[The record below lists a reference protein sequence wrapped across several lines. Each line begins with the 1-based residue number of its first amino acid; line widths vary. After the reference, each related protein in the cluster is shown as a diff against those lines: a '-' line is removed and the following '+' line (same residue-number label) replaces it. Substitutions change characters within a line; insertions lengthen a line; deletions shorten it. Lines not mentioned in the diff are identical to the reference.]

1 MAKKKPKLKVTN
13 GVKVWTYN
21 KKKKKK
27 KSKKTL
33 KSKLVAV
40 GFNDDEEEGDNMSE
54 TILKKAPVPIGQK
67 VIELIKVSWASR
79 RAIILTGK
87 HGCGKSEIVKE
98 AAKELGIDFICM
110 DLSIMEPPDLVG
122 MPMLDKEAGV
132 TRYLPPA
139 SMPRIKYVGKGKAKK
154 IDKKNE
160 GLLCFEELNRCGQE
174 MQAPCLQLLTERRLN
189 DYIVPEG
196 WSMIACVNPAD
207 DGDFNYQV
215 NELDPALRSRFM
227 EIEICAG
234 KGEWL
239 NWANDND
246 VDDAIIQVVSEH
258 PDPFQ
263 DVPPRTW
270 TYVSDILKA
279 FVEYDGLDETILK
292 DAILGYIPEEWAIGV
307 TDALYNLGRY
317 TSDDLKDDDDDDLI
331 DPSLM
336 TDKDKWGDIKNLVS
350 KYTATHKK
358 KIVKQKQSIKNAN
371 MQLVAVAFNDQYDSV
386 DQAGTY
392 KWCEHVLGKQRH
404 LNNLNKL
411 FKDVKPEGRKAFRDS
426 LYVQVRDKF
435 KIDTDPT
442 GAIVKKIEV
451 NKPDELREV
460 LGGLTKPASKR
471 GRKKTRW

>member
-1 MAKKKPKLKVTN
+1 MA
-13 GVKVWTYN
+13 

-27 KSKKTL
+27 TWRKKKKIL
-33 KSKLVAV
+33 KSKATVLAM
-40 GFNDDEEEGDNMSE
+40 GFDEDEEEGDTMSE

-139 SMPRIKYVGKGKAKK
+139 SMPRIKYIGKGKAKK

-215 NELDPALRSRFM
+215 NELDPALKSRFM

-279 FVEYDGLDETILK
+279 FIEYDGLDETVLK

-317 TSDDLKDDDDDDLI
+317 TSDDLKDDDDDDDLI

-336 TDKDKWGDIKNLVS
+336 ADKDKWGDVKDLTS
-350 KYTATHKK
+350 KYTATHRKK
-358 KIVKQKQSIKNAN
+358 VIKQKQSIRNAN
-371 MQLVAVAFNDQYDSV
+371 MQLVAAAFNKQFDMHDQKE
-386 DQAGTY
+386 TY
-392 KWCEHVLGKQRH
+392 KWCEHVLGKTRH

-411 FKDVKPEGRKAFRDS
+411 FKDVKSEGRKAFRDS
-426 LYVQVRDKF
+426 LYENLREKF

-442 GAIVKKIEV
+442 GLIIKKIEINKV
-451 NKPDELREV
+451 NELREV
-460 LGGLTKPASKR
+460 LGGLTKPYSPR
-471 GRKKTRW
+471 GRRKRNMLPVL

>member
-1 MAKKKPKLKVTN
+1 MAKKKSRS
-13 GVKVWTYN
+13 
-21 KKKKKK
+21 KKKKGKWRKIKK
-27 KSKKTL
+27 L
-33 KSKLVAV
+33 IIAD
-40 GFNDDEEEGDNMSE
+40 GFNDDEEEGDTMSE

-87 HGCGKSEIVKE
+87 HGCGKSEIVEE
-98 AAKELGIDFICM
+98 AAKELGVDFICM
-110 DLSIMEPPDLVG
+110 DLSVMEPPDLMG

-139 SMPRIKYVGKGKAKK
+139 SMPKIKYIGKGKSKK

-174 MQAPCLQLLTERRLN
+174 MQAPCLQLLTARRLN
-189 DYIVPEG
+189 DYIVPAG

-227 EIEICAG
+227 EIEIYPG

-258 PDPFQ
+258 PDPFA

-279 FVEYDGLDETILK
+279 FVEYDGLDETVLK

-317 TSDDLKDDDDDDLI
+317 TSDDLKDDDEDDDDLI

-336 TDKDKWGDIKNLVS
+336 ADKDKWGNIKDLVS
-350 KYTATHKK
+350 KYTATHRK

-371 MQLVAVAFNDQYDSV
+371 MQLVAAAFNNQFDAYDQ
-386 DQAGTY
+386 QETY

-411 FKDVKPEGRKAFRDS
+411 FKDAKAAGRKAFRDG
-426 LYVQVRDKF
+426 LYEEMREKF

-442 GAIVKKIEV
+442 GLIIKKIEV
-451 NKPDELREV
+451 NNVDDLREY
-460 LGGLTKPASKR
+460 LGGATKTRKGR
-471 GRKKTRW
+471 GRGKAKKTWTP